1 MGLQTNLVYKLYQS
15 GFLPKSPPNKII
27 LFKVHSLWLDTFKL
41 PSPASIAHRYS
52 PKLKID
58 SCTITKKLGKLNV
71 DDNKIF

>member
-41 PSPASIAHRYS
+41 PSPASIAQIVIARS
-52 PKLKID
+52 
-58 SCTITKKLGKLNV
+58 
-71 DDNKIF
+71 